1 MRRVVRI
8 GHRGAAGH
16 APENTLAAID
26 AGIACGADFVE
37 IDLRRTADGIIVAL
51 HDATVN
57 RTTDGTGRIAR
68 LPLRDV
74 KELTA
79 GKGQQIP
86 TLQEVLD
93 AAGGRAGLMLEL
105 KVRGIA
111 GQTVEAVHEA
121 GFKNPVIYASFLHEE
136 LPHVQAADPDA
147 DRMALFDRLPG
158 ASAARAMKYA
168 ASCVGLRHDRAT
180 AASFNHC
187 TTRISACSCTRP
199 IARTTS
205 SAQSPSMSTGLFQ
218 TFPTASRADD
228 FPLLLPHPYGVSEH
242 TWPPTIGVGEE
253 KNLTPNTSS
262 GRFERC

>member
-1 MRRVVRI
+1 MSSPESKDRNARRCALRVIRV

-26 AGIACGADFVE
+26 AGIACGVDFVE
-37 IDLRRTADGIIVAL
+37 IDLRCTSDGIIVAL

-68 LPLRDV
+68 LSLQDV
-74 KELTA
+74 KRLVA

-111 GQTVEAVHEA
+111 GQVVTAVHQA
-121 GFKNPVIYASFLHEE
+121 GFKKPVIYASFLYDE
-136 LPHVQAADPDA
+136 LPQVQEADPDA
-147 DRMALFDRLPG
+147 DRMALFDRLPNP
-158 ASAARAMKYA
+158 SVARATRYA

-180 AASFNHC
+180 RRLIESFHHSNLRVFVYTANHPSDIERALSLGVDGIISNFPD
-187 TTRISACSCTRP
+187 RIPC
-199 IARTTS
+199 
-205 SAQSPSMSTGLFQ
+205 G
-218 TFPTASRADD
+218 
-228 FPLLLPHPYGVSEH
+228 
-242 TWPPTIGVGEE
+242 
-253 KNLTPNTSS
+253 
-262 GRFERC
+262 